1 MKVQRPVNQKSIYH
15 SFGDLYEKL
24 MNDEIKLDKA
34 EIAVQALAG
43 MNRTYALEIKRA
55 EIEHELQGG
64 SIKTEIRVIET
75 KNFDQIPIEEKAKE
89 EEKAEN

>member
-1 MKVQRPVNQKSIYH
+1 MKTQRPVNQKSIYH

-24 MNDEIKLDKA
+24 MNDEVTLEKA

-55 EIEHELQGG
+55 EVENLLKGHSVPI
-64 SIKTEIRVIET
+64 EIRIVET
-75 KNFDQIPIEEKAKE
+75 KNFDQIPIEEGNKE
-89 EEKAEN
+89 

>member
-1 MKVQRPVNQKSIYH
+1 MKTQRPVNQKSIYH

-43 MNRTYALEIKRA
+43 MNRTYALELKRA
-55 EIEHELQGG
+55 EIEHEIQGN
-64 SIKTEIRVIET
+64 SQRTEIRVIEI
-75 KNFDQIPIEEKAKE
+75 KNFDQVPLEENNKQEDKPS
-89 EEKAEN
+89 

>member
-1 MKVQRPVNQKSIYH
+1 MKTQRPVNQKSIYH

-43 MNRTYALEIKRA
+43 MNRTYALELKRA
-55 EIEHELQGG
+55 EIEHELQGN
-64 SIKTEIRVIET
+64 SQRTEIRVIEV
-75 KNFDQIPIEEKAKE
+75 KNFDQIPLEENNKQEDKL
-89 EEKAEN
+89 

>member
-1 MKVQRPVNQKSIYH
+1 MKTQKPVNQKSIYH

-24 MNDEIKLDKA
+24 MNDEVTLEKA

-55 EIEHELQGG
+55 EVEKMLQGN
-64 SIKTEIRVIET
+64 SVKTEIRIIET
-75 KNFDQIPIEEKAKE
+75 KNFDQISIEEQNKS
-89 EEKAEN
+89 ENIES

>member
-1 MKVQRPVNQKSIYH
+1 MKTQKPVNQKSIYH

-43 MNRTYALEIKRA
+43 MNRTYALELKRA
-55 EIEHELQGG
+55 EIEHELQGN
-64 SIKTEIRVIET
+64 STKTEIRIIEV
-75 KNFDQIPIEEKAKE
+75 KNFDNIPIEEGKKE
-89 EEKAEN
+89 TVS